1 MGNHGAVPQRKYTA
15 CRVHGCGVTGQTL
28 IGFRG
33 LGFPRMA
40 AIDGCEAA
48 VFPFLFNMDPSSVV
62 AANAAIPCGIT
73 KH

>member
-1 MGNHGAVPQRKYTA
+1 MAPQHRGNTPLAEYTA
-15 CRVHGCGVTGQTL
+15 AEWTGQTL

-33 LGFPRMA
+33 LGFSRMA

-62 AANAAIPCGIT
+62 AANAAIPCGTT
-73 KH
+73 KR